1 MRKIKKLFLITMALS
16 PLAMVSIAA
25 SCQKNNKN
33 TKTKV
38 DDSSA
43 LNETPE
49 ENNTPTDPSLL
60 SNSEGTQDSSSSTA
74 SSSKNEESTSS
85 NQSSVTKPNSD
96 ASTRSSNTNA
106 NENTNQPKNV
116 TAAPEADD
124 DTQAKE
130 TALFTKANVPANF
143 ALAVNKNLQI
153 RNDIKDISTI
163 ALNFQLSDNSNGLLA
178 ILKKLSTSN
187 SQTFETFKTQLQSLL
202 EQVSNLNLET
212 NDLNNLYGLAKTQ
225 KAKESLNSK
234 ANELIK
240 AVITYA
246 KTLNL
251 NGVLA
256 SNKTEANIDYLD
268 YVKLTKESGE
278 LISAF
283 NTFTSEKPNAN
294 VNINDFINYLVSKKA
309 TLQDIFLNSKTGDA
323 AKLTKYFLEIFSL
336 LVYKTNVVLNTKLG
350 ILNYAKSK
358 QTNKATSATQKFN
371 TLKTNLAA
379 RYATL
384 KPILA
389 QYNRANNNVI
399 YTRLNNL
406 NNLEFGNTTFVNFK
420 KVMIELT
427 KIKDSNSQAKD
438 LLNYLEIIEDS
449 TVTKGSKKGLSDLIQ
464 NLVSSL
470 NPEFNV
476 SSTFDNF
483 VALYSKIKD
492 NTNLA
497 IQIYQTAKK
506 VNEAL
511 VKVNELTNKFNW
523 SVNTTLKGQESQFKT
538 RLKTYI
544 DVIRYFKE
552 NKTEVNSIYNL
563 QNQVLFL
570 NSYLLNM
577 ALENYDM
584 FNAENLRL
592 SQITI

>member
-49 ENNTPTDPSLL
+49 ENNTPTDPSLS
-60 SNSEGTQDSSSSTA
+60 SNSEGTQDLSSSTA

-96 ASTRSSNTNA
+96 ASATSSNTNA

-116 TAAPEADD
+116 TTAPEADD

-130 TALFTKANVPANF
+130 TALFAKANVPANF
-143 ALAVNKNLQI
+143 VLAVNNNLQI
-153 RNDIKDISTI
+153 RNDIKNISTI

-178 ILKKLSTSN
+178 ILKKLSSSN

-202 EQVSNLNLET
+202 EQVSNLDLET
-212 NDLNNLYGLAKTQ
+212 NDINNLYGLAKTQ
-225 KAKESLNSK
+225 KAKESLNLK

-240 AVITYA
+240 AVIAYA

-251 NGVLA
+251 SVLA

-268 YVKLTKESGE
+268 YVKLAKESGE
-278 LISAF
+278 LIS
-283 NTFTSEKPNAN
+283 TFSNFASEKPNAN

-350 ILNYAKSK
+350 ILNYVKSK
-358 QTNKATSATQKFN
+358 QTDKATSATQKFN
-371 TLKTNLAA
+371 TLKTNLAK
-379 RYATL
+379 RYGAL
-384 KPILA
+384 KPILN
-389 QYNRANNNVI
+389 QYNRTNRNVI
-399 YTRLNNL
+399 YTSLNNL
-406 NNLEFGNTTFVNFK
+406 NNLEFTNSPIFNFQ
-420 KVMIELT
+420 KVIDQLN
-427 KIKDSNSQAKD
+427 KIKGTNTQARD
-438 LLNYLEIIEDS
+438 LVNYLETIKEA
-449 TVTKGSKKGLSDLIQ
+449 TVTKGNKKGLSDLVQ
-464 NLVSSL
+464 DLVSLL
-470 NPEFNV
+470 NVNLTNNW
-476 SSTFDNF
+476 TFEDFTNLF
-483 VALYSKIKD
+483 SKI
-492 NTNLA
+492 NNSTSLA
-497 IQIYQTAKK
+497 IQVYQYAKK
-506 VNEAL
+506 VYDAL
-511 VKVNELTNKFNW
+511 VKVKELSTSFNW
-523 SVNTTLKGQESQFKT
+523 SNTPLKSQETQFKT
-538 RLKTYI
+538 KLNNYTNLL
-544 DVIRYFKE
+544 DYFKE
-552 NKTEVNSIYNL
+552 SKAQPNSIYNL